1 MKRCTHPAVVR
12 RVGQLLES
20 HDDDARVA
28 DILNA
33 EGLRTGAG
41 APFNATAV
49 DWIRYCHGLK
59 NRQAILRQDGRLT
72 VPEMARSLGVSQTLV
87 RHWASHGRL
96 RGGRFG
102 TKAVW
107 LFEPVVQQP
116 EDIRC
121 FAARQAADPA
131 GRRPA
136 LPAGVSPGL
145 LARVDLLL
153 DSANDAAVADA
164 LVAEGV
170 SAPSG
175 KPFDAKAVRRLRGQ
189 CNLKSHWE
197 RLRDRGKL
205 TAQQMACFLGIGLST
220 VHDWAN
226 RGAII
231 GSLCGKPPRLRW
243 VIEPVELQPEPI
255 RQRVAARATLGA
267 GGADGAGPGRDRD
280 PAASTGRGAV

>member
-1 MKRCTHPAVVR
+1 
-12 RVGQLLES
+12 
-20 HDDDARVA
+20 
-28 DILNA
+28 
-33 EGLRTGAG
+33 
-41 APFNATAV
+41 
-49 DWIRYCHGLK
+49 
-59 NRQAILRQDGRLT
+59 
-72 VPEMARSLGVSQTLV
+72 
-87 RHWASHGRL
+87 
-96 RGGRFG
+96 
-102 TKAVW
+102 
-107 LFEPVVQQP
+107 
-116 EDIRC
+116 
-121 FAARQAADPA
+121 
-131 GRRPA
+131 
-136 LPAGVSPGL
+136 
-145 LARVDLLL
+145 
-153 DSANDAAVADA
+153 
-164 LVAEGV
+164 V

-205 TAQQMACFLGIGLST
+205 TAQQMASFLGIGLST

-226 RGAII
+226 KGAII